1 MDLLMNEPGSEAPYR
16 EMYLRLFRAAAKAIE
31 LLDRGKG
38 MEARAL
44 LIRAQQETEELYIE
58 GE

>member
-1 MDLLMNEPGSEAPYR
+1 MADYQ
-16 EMYLRLFRAAAKAIE
+16 EMYLTLFRAAAKAIE

-38 MEARAL
+38 MEARAGS
-44 LIRAQQETEELYIE
+44 ADWQETEELYIE

>member
-1 MDLLMNEPGSEAPYR
+1 MNEPGSEAPYR